1 MNCAVSNRR
10 RNPVFATL
18 AVLALSLQ
26 GLSLPSAATAGEND
40 AATFMER
47 FSGEWRGTGKL
58 LVGPE
63 TGLKFHCALDGDPS
77 RTELTFGMTGKCW
90 AGRLSA
96 QVYARLHFNA
106 ETNRFYGDF
115 LDGAEGNGVDVIGE
129 RKDDGF
135 SLLLSRGMAQGE
147 LIAKPAGRNKMTI
160 TILLKDKTRTRSM
173 AVAAMGF
180 ARKGEKHLPIYDPVV
195 TGSLNSR
202 KSDN

>member
-1 MNCAVSNRR
+1 MNCAVSSRR
-10 RNPVFATL
+10 RNPVLAAL
-18 AVLALSLQ
+18 AVLALSLPAF
-26 GLSLPSAATAGEND
+26 SLPAVATAEEND
-40 AATFMER
+40 AAEFMER

-63 TGLKFHCALDGDPS
+63 TGMKFHCALNGDPS
-77 RTELTFGMTGKCW
+77 HTELTFGMTGKCW

-96 QVYARLHFNA
+96 QVHARLHYNA

-115 LDGAEGNGVDVIGE
+115 MDGAEGNGVDVIGK
-129 RKDDGF
+129 RKGKGF
-135 SLLLSRGMAQGE
+135 SLILSRGTAQGE

-160 TILLKDKTRTRSM
+160 TILLKDSTRTRSM

-195 TGSLNSR
+195 TGSLTGQ
-202 KSDN
+202 

>member
-1 MNCAVSNRR
+1 MNCAVFSRR

-18 AVLALSLQ
+18 AVLALSLPAI
-26 GLSLPSAATAGEND
+26 SLPGTAIAEEND

-77 RTELTFGMTGKCW
+77 RTELTFDMTGKCW
-90 AGRLSA
+90 AGKLSA
-96 QVYARLHFNA
+96 QVYARLHYNA
-106 ETNRFYGDF
+106 ETNRLYGDF

-129 RKDDGF
+129 RKGEGF
-135 SLLLSRGMAQGE
+135 SLVLSRGMAQGE
-147 LIAKPAGRNKMTI
+147 LVAIPAGRNKMTI
-160 TILLKDKTRTRSM
+160 TILLNDSTRTRSM

-180 ARKGEKHLPIYDPVV
+180 ARKGEKHLPAYDPVV
-195 TGSLNSR
+195 TGSLPGR
-202 KSDN
+202 

>member
-18 AVLALSLQ
+18 AVLALSLP
-26 GLSLPSAATAGEND
+26 GIATAEESD
-40 AATFMER
+40 AAVFMER
-47 FSGEWRGTGKL
+47 FSGEWRGTGRL

-63 TGLKFHCALDGDPS
+63 TGLKFHCALDGNPS

-96 QVYARLHFNA
+96 QVHARLHFNA

-115 LDGAEGNGVDVIGE
+115 LGGAEGKGVDVIGE
-129 RKDDGF
+129 REGDGF
-135 SLLLSRGMAQGE
+135 SLLLSRDMAQGE

-160 TILLKDKTRTRSM
+160 TILLKDRTRTRSM
-173 AVAAMGF
+173 PVAAMGF

-195 TGSLNSR
+195 TGSLKR
-202 KSDN
+202 GSDN

>member
-1 MNCAVSNRR
+1 MNCAVSSRR
-10 RNPVFATL
+10 RNPLFAAL
-18 AVLALSLQ
+18 AVLALSLPAF
-26 GLSLPSAATAGEND
+26 SLPAVATAEEND
-40 AATFMER
+40 AAEFMER

-63 TGLKFHCALDGDPS
+63 TGMKFHCALNGDPS

-96 QVYARLHFNA
+96 QVHARLHYNA

-115 LDGAEGNGVDVIGE
+115 MDGAEGNGVDVIGK
-129 RKDDGF
+129 RKGKGF
-135 SLLLSRGMAQGE
+135 SMTLSRGTAQGE

-160 TILLKDKTRTRSM
+160 TILLKDSTRTRSM

-195 TGSLNSR
+195 TGSLT
-202 KSDN
+202 DQ

>member
-1 MNCAVSNRR
+1 MNCAVSSWR

-18 AVLALSLQ
+18 AVLALSLA
-26 GLSLPSAATAGEND
+26 GLSLPSATSAEEND

-58 LVGPE
+58 LIGPE
-63 TGLKFHCALDGDPS
+63 TGLKFNCALDGNPS
-77 RTELTFGMTGKCW
+77 RTELTFDMSGKCW

-96 QVYARLHFNA
+96 QVYAKLHYNA

-115 LDGAEGNGVDVIGE
+115 LDGAKGKGVDVIGE
-129 RKDDGF
+129 RKDYGF
-135 SLLLSRGMAQGE
+135 SLLLSRGMTQGE
-147 LIAKPAGRNKMTI
+147 LIAKPAGNNKMTI
-160 TILLKDKTRTRSM
+160 TIFLSDSARTRSM

-195 TGSLNSR
+195 TGSLTGN
-202 KSDN
+202 